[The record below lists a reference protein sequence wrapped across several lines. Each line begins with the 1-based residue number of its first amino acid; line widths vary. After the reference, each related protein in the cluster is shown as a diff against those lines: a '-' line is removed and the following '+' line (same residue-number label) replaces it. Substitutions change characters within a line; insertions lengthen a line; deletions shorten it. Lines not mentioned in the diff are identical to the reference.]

1 VKIQGAFLEKLFF
14 RLKET
19 NFAFLLY
26 ALLVVLIFA
35 IGLLCAVPPISKD
48 ALIHHLAVPKLYL
61 NHGGMYEI
69 PSMVYSYYPM
79 NLQMLY
85 MAALYFGSDIAP
97 KFIHFSFALLTAG
110 LIFGYL
116 KQRLS
121 SFYGLIGAVFFLS
134 IPVVV
139 KLSITAY
146 IDLGLISF
154 STASIL
160 LIFKWVESGFRQR
173 HLVFSAVFCGLAMGT
188 KYNGLVVCC
197 ILTLFVPFVYSRF
210 NINRHFAGFKAV
222 RSGFV
227 FLVIA
232 LIVFSPWAIRN
243 WYWTGNPIYPLYN
256 DIFSQARTAIEKLT
270 KSSKPDTPAPIAESA
285 NAAPKFRS
293 PGPIA
298 YRSEIYNE
306 TPWEIALLPVRVFF
320 QGKDGDPQYFDGKL
334 NLFLLILP
342 FFAFWKKGRLDS
354 VHRWEIKALAWFSA
368 LFFLIALFTT
378 GMRVRYI
385 APIIPP
391 LVILSVFGL
400 HNIRERIQA
409 IIDRWKKLVAKACL
423 GGAVFACLV
432 YNAAYLKEQYR
443 YVQPLYYLSGN
454 VSRYEYISKY
464 RFEYPAMRYI
474 NENLP
479 SDSKILF
486 FFMGKRGYYCDRE
499 YVPESQ
505 SQLLRFIQEGKT
517 PEDIF
522 NEYRSMKATHL
533 LVHRDLFVK
542 WANEVF
548 NADQIQ
554 TLNAFTRH
562 YLDMQFSA
570 NGVDLLVFKAS
581 GVNISIPEDRKD

>member
-1 VKIQGAFLEKLFF
+1 MKTQGAFLEKLFF

-26 ALLVVLIFA
+26 ALLIVLIFA
-35 IGLLCAVPPISKD
+35 VGLLCAVPPISKD
-48 ALIHHLAVPKLYL
+48 ALIHHLAVPRLYL

-79 NLQMLY
+79 NLQLLY

-134 IPVVV
+134 IPVIV

-146 IDLGLISF
+146 IDLGLIFF

-173 HLVFSAVFCGLAMGT
+173 HLILSAVFCGFALGT

-210 NINRHFAGFKAV
+210 NKERHFAGFKAV
-222 RSGFV
+222 RCGFV
-227 FLVIA
+227 FLVVA
-232 LIVFSPWAIRN
+232 LLLFSPWAIRN
-243 WYWTGNPIYPLYN
+243 WHWTGNPIYPLYN
-256 DIFSQARTAIEKLT
+256 SLFSQARIAVEKLT
-270 KSSKPDTPAPIAESA
+270 NPSTPTALPVSEKSEAE
-285 NAAPKFRS
+285 PKYRS

-298 YRSEIYNE
+298 YRSVIYHE
-306 TPWEIALLPVRVFF
+306 TPLKIALLPIRVFF
-320 QGKDGDPQYFDGKL
+320 QGRDGDPQYFDGKL
-334 NLFLLILP
+334 NPFLLILP
-342 FFAFWKKGRLDS
+342 FFAFWKKGRLDPA
-354 VHRWEIKALAWFSA
+354 HRWEIKSLAWFSA

-378 GMRVRYI
+378 GMRIRYI

-400 HNIRERIQA
+400 HNISKSIQA
-409 IIDRWKKLVAKACL
+409 IIARRKKFIAGACL
-423 GGAVFACLV
+423 GGVVVACLA
-432 YNAAYLKEQYR
+432 YNAAYLAEQYR
-443 YVQPLYYLSGN
+443 YVQPLDYLSGN
-454 VSRYEYISKY
+454 VSHHEYIAKY

-486 FFMGKRGYYCDRE
+486 FFLGKRGYYCDRE

-505 SQLLRFIQEGKT
+505 TLLLRFIREGKT
-517 PEDIF
+517 PEAIL
-522 NEYRSMKATHL
+522 NEYKAMKASYL
-533 LVHRDLFVK
+533 LVHRDLFLK

-548 NADQIQ
+548 NVDQIQ
-554 TLNAFTRH
+554 TLDAFTRNC
-562 YLDMQFSA
+562 LDRVFSA
-570 NGVDLLVFKAS
+570 NGVELFTLKARNEN
-581 GVNISIPEDRKD
+581 VSITGKGE

>member
-1 VKIQGAFLEKLFF
+1 MKTNGLFLEKLFI

-19 NFAFLLY
+19 DFAFLLY
-26 ALLVVLIFA
+26 ALLIVLIFA

-48 ALIHHLAVPKLYL
+48 ALIHHLAVPRLYL

-97 KFIHFSFALLTAG
+97 KFIHFSFALLTAI
-110 LIFGYL
+110 LIYRYL
-116 KQRLS
+116 KQRLNTLS
-121 SFYGLIGAVFFLS
+121 ALFGALFFLS
-134 IPVVV
+134 IPVIV

-146 IDLGLISF
+146 IDLGLIFF

-173 HLVFSAVFCGLAMGT
+173 HLILSAVFCGLAMGT

-210 NINRHFAGFKAV
+210 NKGGHFAGFKTV
-222 RSGFV
+222 RNGFV
-227 FLVIA
+227 FLAIA
-232 LIVFSPWAIRN
+232 LIVFSPWAVRN
-243 WYWTGNPIYPLYN
+243 WHWTGNPIYPLYN
-256 DIFSQARTAIEKLT
+256 GYFSQARTAVDKLT
-270 KSSKPDTPAPIAESA
+270 NPSTQTTLPVAEKSEAE
-285 NAAPKFRS
+285 PKYRS

-298 YRSEIYNE
+298 YRSLIYDE

-320 QGKDGDPQYFDGKL
+320 QGKDGDPKYFDGKL
-334 NLFLLILP
+334 NPFLLILP
-342 FFAFWKKGRLDS
+342 FFAFWGAGRFNAVQRLE
-354 VHRWEIKALAWFSA
+354 VKALAWFSV

-378 GMRVRYI
+378 VMRIRYI

-400 HNIRERIQA
+400 HNILERIQA
-409 IIDRWKKLVAKACL
+409 ISSRGIKLVSGACL
-423 GGAVFACLV
+423 SGLVIACLA
-432 YNAAYLKEQYR
+432 YNAAYLAEQYR
-443 YVQPLYYLSGN
+443 YVQPLDYLSGK
-454 VSRYEYISKY
+454 VSRHEYIAGY

-479 SDSKILF
+479 PDSKILF

-505 SQLLRFIQEGKT
+505 SLLSRFIQQGKT

-522 NEYRSMKATHL
+522 YGYSAMKATHL
-533 LVHRDLFVK
+533 LVHRDFFIR
-542 WANEVF
+542 WANDVF

-554 TLNAFTRH
+554 ALDQFMRN
-562 YLDMQFSA
+562 YLDIKFSA
-570 NGVDLLVFKAS
+570 NGIDLLVLKAS
-581 GVNISIPEDRKD
+581 RGNG